1 MELGAQVTKRVKRS
15 HDEVNISDKIPHGHD
30 GVGTNGSRLA
40 AVGRTGRG
48 EENEEERESEGEGDD
63 VLVNEAKSAPTKR
76 KPPTPRKL
84 KTESSSSSVTVDL
97 TDDTKSSAT
106 QNGKRPAAATTPLGV
121 PLNGH
126 SGEASGSK
134 HNNDEIM
141 VVGDRDLGAQ
151 EVCYGRVEGSSVYAF
166 QVPQPARS
174 AMGPVSTDWPSI
186 KCELR
191 CEPSQSTQIEV
202 MDPFGHL
209 FGVIDNRVASALAP
223 LMDSRQIRI
232 RPQARLDVRRRK
244 SGEIPHQP
252 CSDIYRVTI
261 NLYGPRKLAEA
272 VGRHLSQ
279 CNVWLGPPLMVD
291 FGTGVCNPHA
301 ELRMQQANAYRH
313 NRFQVHSETRTIE
326 QINDKVT
333 KMFDQLHSARNIP
346 EMEPPSSIK
355 TDMLSHQ
362 RQALWYMMTK
372 EKRRTFGP
380 NNEDNNSLWRVSKQ
394 PHGPLIYRDVVSGV
408 TVPEEPE
415 QVLGGLLADMMGLGK
430 TLSILALILASKGQA
445 FDWVEMSGQR
455 RNDGMP
461 RGDPKLPNVKTTLLV
476 TPLSAVSNWVMQIKE
491 HLKEDALSYYV
502 FHGAS
507 RTKDP
512 AELGK
517 YDIVITTY
525 NTILSDVARKS
536 SKRGVSPLS
545 RVNLFRIVLDEAHAI
560 REQNSAQSQ
569 AIFALGAQ
577 RRWAVTGT
585 PIQNRLEDL
594 AALTRFLRLYP
605 YIQRSQFTGY
615 IISPLKCENPHAI
628 ANLQLLVDSFTLRRV
643 KERIDLPSRHDQIET
658 LTFTKEEADLHEF
671 FRKESNVMMNMI
683 AGQDK
688 QRTAGR
694 MYHVVLRG
702 MMILRLVSAHGK
714 ELLDVPD
721 RERYRGTSAD
731 DAIDLDA
738 LVASSA
744 RDEFDSTTR
753 KAYEVYT
760 LMKESSAD
768 LCTKCGSFIAMT
780 SPEERERD
788 RERGTE
794 DPEQNTMAAAMLP
807 CYDILCAQCFSEYQR
822 VFDENAGRK
831 VFLNCPF
838 CNGTIPPA
846 YTSITSEMF
855 ERFQARQRETQEVQR
870 KAAKQLG
877 SYSGPHT
884 KTKALLS
891 HLFRNAEESMLHP
904 EERPIKSVVFSSWT
918 SHLDLLEIAL
928 KENGLTGYTRID
940 GSMTLRQRND
950 SLEAFRSDDSITIL
964 LATIG
969 AGGVGLNLTS
979 ASRVYIMEPQYNPG
993 AIQQAVDRVHRL
1005 GQTREVKTVQ
1015 FVMKNSIEEKMTE
1028 MMRKKQR
1035 LADLSLN
1042 RGKGEKRQSHGERIN
1057 EYRNLFT

>member
-1 MELGAQVTKRVKRS
+1 MELAAQVSAKRVKLS
-15 HDEVNISDKIPHGHD
+15 HDEITIADKAARDKGIPSGP
-30 GVGTNGSRLA
+30 RR
-40 AVGRTGRG
+40 AVRRTSRG
-48 EENEEERESEGEGDD
+48 EEVQEGREDGQPAAD
-63 VLVNEAKSAPTKR
+63 NTPTKPRSTAR
-76 KPPTPRKL
+76 KSKSP
-84 KTESSSSSVTVDL
+84 SVMVDL
-97 TDDTKSSAT
+97 TDDTSSSTAPSET
-106 QNGKRPAAATTPLGV
+106 KTANSVSRSNDGSVVAAR
-121 PLNGH
+121 
-126 SGEASGSK
+126 SSE
-134 HNNDEIM
+134 NDDDIV
-141 VVGDRDLGAQ
+141 VVGGRDLNMQ

-174 AMGPVSTDWPSI
+174 AMAPISTDWPSI

-191 CEPSQSTQIEV
+191 REPSQNTQIEV
-202 MDPFGHL
+202 MDPYGHV
-209 FGVIDNRVASALAP
+209 FGVIDSRVASALAP
-223 LMDSRQIRI
+223 LMDQTQIQL

-244 SGEIPHQP
+244 AGELPHQQ

-261 NLYGPRKLAEA
+261 NLYGPRRLAEP

-279 CNVWLGPPLMVD
+279 SNVWLGPPLMVD
-291 FGTGVCNPHA
+291 FGTPVCNPHA
-301 ELRMQQANAYRH
+301 ELRMQQAAAYRH
-313 NRFQVHSETRTIE
+313 SRFQVHSETRTIE
-326 QINDKVT
+326 QINDKVS
-333 KMFDQLHSARNIP
+333 KMFDQLHSTQNIP

-355 TDMLSHQ
+355 TNMLPHQ
-362 RQALWYMMTK
+362 RQGLWYMMQK

-380 NNEDNNSLWRVSKQ
+380 NDEDNSSLWRVSKQ
-394 PHGPLIYRDVVSGV
+394 PHGPPIYRDIVSGV
-408 TVPEEPE
+408 TVPDEPE

-430 TLSILALILASKGQA
+430 TLSILALLLASKGQA
-445 FDWVEMSGQR
+445 FDWVEMSGQQKS
-455 RNDGMP
+455 DGLP
-461 RGDPKLPNVKTTLLV
+461 RGDPKLRNIKTTLLV

-491 HLKEDALSYYV
+491 HIKEGALSYYV
-502 FHGAS
+502 FHGPS

-512 AELGK
+512 AELAK

-525 NTILSDVARKS
+525 NTILSDLARKS
-536 SKRGVSPLS
+536 SKRGVSPLA

-569 AIFALGAQ
+569 AIFALEAQ

-594 AALTRFLRLYP
+594 SALTRFLRLYP

-615 IISPLKCENPHAI
+615 IISPLKCENPNSI

-643 KERIDLPSRHDQIET
+643 KDRIDLPPRHDQIET
-658 LTFTKEEADLHEF
+658 LTFTKEEADIHEF
-671 FRKESNVMMNMI
+671 FRKESNIMMNMI

-688 QRTAGR
+688 QRGAGR

-714 ELLDVPD
+714 DLLDMPD
-721 RERYRGTSAD
+721 RERYRGKSAE

-738 LVASSA
+738 LGTSDVD
-744 RDEFDSTTR
+744 DEIDHTTR
-753 KAYEVYT
+753 KAYEVFS

-768 LCTKCGSFIAMT
+768 LCTKCGGFIAMPT
-780 SPEERERD
+780 AEERER
-788 RERGTE
+788 ERGTDE
-794 DPEQNTMAAAMLP
+794 NERTAMAAAMLP
-807 CYDILCAQCFSEYQR
+807 CFDILCTDCFSTYKK
-822 VFDENAGRK
+822 VFDENAGRR
-831 VFLNCPF
+831 VQLSCPF
-838 CNGTIPPA
+838 CNGTIRA
-846 YTSITSEMF
+846 EYTSITSDLY
-855 ERFQARQRETQEVQR
+855 ERCQARQREAREVQR

-891 HLFRNAEESMLHP
+891 HLFRNVEESMLHP
-904 EERPIKSVVFSSWT
+904 EERPIKSVIFSSWT
-918 SHLDLLEIAL
+918 SHLDLLEIAF
-928 KENGLTGYTRID
+928 KENGLNGFTRID

-950 SLEAFRSDDSITIL
+950 SLDAFRDDDSIVIL

-993 AIQQAVDRVHRL
+993 AIEQAVDRVHRL
-1005 GQTREVKTVQ
+1005 GQTRDVTTVQ

-1042 RGKGEKRQSHGERIN
+1042 RGKGEKRQPAGEKIK
-1057 EYRNLFT
+1057 EYRWLFT